1 MNDPLCWQD
10 FGVFFNHL
18 SPQLTF
24 YTLWTLTKGQHFWT
38 TYPTPLVNVVCERP
52 LTMNFKIKENMVYF
66 LSKKLGHFFQILLF
80 STIYGMPR
88 ISTFCFNWPQYIFK
102 KVDKCK
108 LCNVLCTFQNDWTFI
123 FSDKNTAQFVT
134 LTSFVFLAFFSKQT
148 IET

>member
-10 FGVFFNHL
+10 FGGFFNHL

-88 ISTFCFNWPQYIFK
+88 ISTFCFNWPQYIFE
-102 KVDKCK
+102 KVDECK
-108 LCNVLCTFQNDWTFI
+108 LCNVLTLMYLSKWLNFHFFRQKHSTICHFN
-123 FSDKNTAQFVT
+123 FVC
-134 LTSFVFLAFFSKQT
+134 FFSFL
-148 IET
+148 